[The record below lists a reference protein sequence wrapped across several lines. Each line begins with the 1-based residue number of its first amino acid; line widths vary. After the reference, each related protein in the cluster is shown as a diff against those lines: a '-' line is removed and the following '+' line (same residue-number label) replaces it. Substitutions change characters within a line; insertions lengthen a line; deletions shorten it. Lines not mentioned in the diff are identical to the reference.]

1 MTLHSNPRKGNLD
14 LSKTLTELVNLCH
27 NYFNTVKGRVSVFS
41 YHRRRRTQNLLTQ
54 NLGVVVRQSFGFVRY
69 LCRYTSSKFHENN
82 KKKKFWV
89 LLRYFLYNYR
99 NKMSTPFEPCFVKSL
114 IKWVPMI
121 TLHHLKW
128 ELGTLDWDSERTK
141 WQYDTTSYSTMVHSI
156 FQHFLS

>member
-1 MTLHSNPRKGNLD
+1 
-14 LSKTLTELVNLCH
+14 
-27 NYFNTVKGRVSVFS
+27 
-41 YHRRRRTQNLLTQ
+41 
-54 NLGVVVRQSFGFVRY
+54 
-69 LCRYTSSKFHENN
+69 
-82 KKKKFWV
+82 
-89 LLRYFLYNYR
+89 
-99 NKMSTPFEPCFVKSL
+99 MSTPFEPCFVKSL